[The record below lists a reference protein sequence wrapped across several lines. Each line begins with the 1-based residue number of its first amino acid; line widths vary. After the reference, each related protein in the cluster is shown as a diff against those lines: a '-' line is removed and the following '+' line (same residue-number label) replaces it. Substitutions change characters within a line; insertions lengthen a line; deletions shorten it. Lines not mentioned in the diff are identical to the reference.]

1 MAKHGRHQ
9 PDEKSAKTK
18 EVQARSAEGG
28 KTRIAKPGSGRSGSQ
43 SNKGG

>member
-1 MAKHGRHQ
+1 MAKQGQHQ

-28 KTRIAKPGSGRSGSQ
+28 KTRAGKPSSGRSGSQ
-43 SNKGG
+43 SGKGG